1 MNENVPSTDRT
12 WDVLCHLSALAML
25 LGIPFGNVV
34 GPLVVWLVK
43 KSSSPS
49 VDENGKAAI
58 NFQLSL
64 TLYLI
69 IATAVTVGLMFLLI
83 GFLLLPLLIAAVI
96 VIPVVDV
103 ILIAVAAYKASNGEF
118 YLYPF
123 TIRFIN

>member
-1 MNENVPSTDRT
+1 MNETVQTTDRT
-12 WDVLCHLSALAML
+12 WDVLCHLSVLVML
-25 LGIPFGNVV
+25 IGVPFGNIV

-49 VDENGKAAI
+49 VDENGKEAI

-83 GFLLLPLLIAAVI
+83 GFLLLPVLIAALIVVPVI
-96 VIPVVDV
+96 DV
-103 ILIAVAAYKASNGEF
+103 ILVGVAAYKASNGET
-118 YLYPF
+118 YRYPL